1 MELGI
6 RNFTGKIY
14 IDANIFLY
22 PAFNHPDFG
31 EGCRNF
37 LEKIDQ
43 GRMKGYVSD
52 FVLNEVFHKMMVAEV
67 TKKFK
72 MSAREAI
79 SYIRV
84 NPEVISKLEAIWEEM
99 KLIKESNI
107 IILKN
112 ITVFPE
118 FIQISRKYNLMAM
131 DAFHVTAMKKS
142 GITNI
147 VTFDKDFERVDF
159 IRVLK
164 P

>member
-1 MELGI
+1 
-6 RNFTGKIY
+6 
-14 IDANIFLY
+14 
-22 PAFNHPDFG
+22 
-31 EGCRNF
+31 
-37 LEKIDQ
+37 
-43 GRMKGYVSD
+43 
-52 FVLNEVFHKMMVAEV
+52 MVAEV

-72 MSAREAI
+72 MSAREDI

-84 NPEVISKLEAIWEEM
+84 NPDVISKLEAIWEEM

-112 ITVFPE
+112 IAVFPE
-118 FIQISRKYNLMAM
+118 FIQISRKYNLMAT

-164 P
+164 L